1 MPWIPQRNE
10 ENNYSTEV
18 QQCPFPKETVK
29 IPLITSVDEKNIQMQ
44 MTYNRSDSFDTHHGI
59 SWRAL

>member
-1 MPWIPQRNE
+1 MPWSSQRNE
-10 ENNYSTEV
+10 DDYSTEV
-18 QQCPFPKETVK
+18 QQFPFPKETVE